1 VVKKKKG
8 GVKKK
13 HTPLS
18 KEVKEINYLL
28 SHIEDKA
35 DEDYY
40 KYSIEV
46 IEDRAIFSEVDGL
59 KPVTRRLLW
68 ATHKLGIDHKHKYVK
83 AALLVGETM
92 GKYHPHGD
100 SSIYS
105 AAVTAANCV
114 VPMIDGSGN
123 WGTMVDMPAAP
134 RYTNARLSL
143 FSDTV
148 FFDKFYLPVVEMVEN
163 YDSTR
168 MEPLVLPALLPS
180 SLINGN
186 FGIAPGVRASS
197 PVVKFDTLAKA
208 VIKSI
213 ADGASTETCRGVEL
227 VTDYGGVQHVSDS
240 SKSDMKSFLQTGRG
254 RFVFDCQYTENGTHE
269 IRIHGFPFSNLAP
282 TLLARVEAV
291 KGVSAV
297 RDDSSKKE
305 KNVAFVVVFQ
315 KSLAGGDLKACKNR
329 VLNLFQA
336 ANTFNMQGVERRL
349 LENGKAFKRLNAT
362 SIPGLINAWLDYR
375 IDLEKRACRYWTGK
389 NEEEI
394 AKLELMV
401 LAVRKR
407 DIILK
412 LLSNKKLDD
421 EGLEKALAKAL
432 KITVDQAKQILDLRI
447 RQLKALEESKLL
459 NRIKDLKRE
468 IVDYKGR
475 IKKPRDYIQKHVTDL
490 VKKISAAYP

>member
-1 VVKKKKG
+1 MIKKKTIA
-8 GVKKK
+8 KKTHAK
-13 HTPLS
+13 TP
-18 KEVKEINYLL
+18 KEVKELNYLL
-28 SHIEDKA
+28 AHIEDKA
-35 DEDYY
+35 DDDYY

-46 IEDRAIFSEVDGL
+46 IEDRAIFSEADGL

-68 ATHKLGIDHKHKYVK
+68 ATHKQGVDHKSKYVK
-83 AALLVGETM
+83 SALLVGETM

-123 WGTMVDMPAAP
+123 WGTMTDPAAAM

-143 FSDTV
+143 YADLV
-148 FFDKFYLPVVEMVEN
+148 FFDKFYLPIIDMVPN
-163 YDSTR
+163 YDDTR
-168 MEPLVLPALLPS
+168 MEPLVLPALLPN

-208 VIKSI
+208 VLKSI
-213 ADGASTETCRGVEL
+213 AEGASVSTCKDVEL
-227 VTDYGGVQHVSDS
+227 VTDYGGVQHLTDN
-240 SKSDMKSFLQTGRG
+240 SKNEMKAFLKSGRG
-254 RFVFDCQYTENGTHE
+254 RFVFDCQYTENGSHE

-282 TLLARVEAV
+282 TLLERVEGV

-305 KNVAFVVVFQ
+305 KNIAFVIVFQ

-329 VLNLFQA
+329 VLTIFQTA
-336 ANTFNMQGVERRL
+336 ATFNMQGVERKL
-349 LENGKAFKRLNAT
+349 VDGKPQKKLNST
-362 SIPGLINAWLDYR
+362 SIPGLINSWLDYR
-375 IDLEKRACRYWTGK
+375 IDIEKKACRYWSERNK
-389 NEEEI
+389 EEI

-412 LLSNKKLDD
+412 LLGNKKLDD
-421 EGLEKALAKAL
+421 EGLEQALSKAL
-432 KITVDQAKQILDLRI
+432 KITVEQAKQILDLRI
-447 RQLKALEESKLL
+447 RAL
-459 NRIKDLKRE
+459 
-468 IVDYKGR
+468 
-475 IKKPRDYIQKHVTDL
+475 
-490 VKKISAAYP
+490 